1 MQSQRV
7 KVVGSKESQSIAL
20 PYVTSHSCIAMYC
33 QRSIANKLL
42 QELRSVIAYYNPLEV
57 HS

>member
-33 QRSIANKLL
+33 QRSIANKLFTGAK
-42 QELRSVIAYYNPLEV
+42 EYYTPLKV